1 MKAIK
6 TQIGGS
12 YYTDMKIQ
20 PMVFAIEN
28 NLNPLQ
34 YNIIKR
40 ICRYKVKEGSKD
52 LDKAK
57 HEIDLLKEL
66 TLKNVK

>member
-1 MKAIK
+1 MDKATNK
-6 TQIGGS
+6 QIGGD
-12 YYTDMKIQ
+12 YYKKLKIQ

-40 ICRYKVKEGSKD
+40 ICRYKFKGEQD
-52 LDKAK
+52 LEKAK

-66 TLKNVK
+66 C